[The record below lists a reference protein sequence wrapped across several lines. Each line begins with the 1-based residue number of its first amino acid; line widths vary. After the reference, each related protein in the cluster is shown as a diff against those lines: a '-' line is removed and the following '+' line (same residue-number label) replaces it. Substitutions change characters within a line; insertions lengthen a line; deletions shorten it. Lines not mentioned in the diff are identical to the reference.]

1 MSVCA
6 IALALL
12 LDASASIAMQQWRI
26 LVEGHAAAFESVEV
40 RRAVRASGPVAV
52 RAWHYSD
59 VTRPLTPW
67 RVLATDADAYAYAR
81 ELRAAERTLSA
92 NTATGNAILT
102 ALADFAASPCP
113 DADRVI
119 DVATDGHENAGT
131 PAAKARDAA
140 IAAEVRVNVL
150 AIETAEGDPEP
161 FARENIVTP
170 DGFVLRV
177 TNWQDVPRAIVRKI
191 SLELADARNER

>member
-6 IALALL
+6 IALVLL
-12 LDASASIAMQQWRI
+12 LDASASIPMQQWRI
-26 LVEGHAAAFESVEV
+26 LVEGHAAAFEDAAV
-40 RRAVRASGPVAV
+40 RRAIRTAGPVAV

-67 RVLATDADAYAYAR
+67 RVLANDADAHAYAR

-92 NTATGNAILT
+92 NTATGNAMLT
-102 ALADFAASPCP
+102 ALADFDASPCP
-113 DADRVI
+113 DADRII

-150 AIETAEGDPEP
+150 AIETAEGDPKP

-177 TNWQDVPRAIVRKI
+177 TDWQDVPRAIVRKI
-191 SLELADARNER
+191 SLELAGATNGR

>member
-1 MSVCA
+1 MSACA

-12 LDASASIAMQQWRI
+12 LDASASIPMQQWNI
-26 LVEGHAAAFESVEV
+26 LVEGHAAAFEDAAV
-40 RRAVRASGPVAV
+40 RRAIRAAGPVAV
-52 RAWHYSD
+52 RAWEFSD
-59 VTRPLTPW
+59 VPRPLTPW
-67 RVLATDADAYAYAR
+67 RVLATDADADAYAR
-81 ELRAAERTLSA
+81 ELRAAKRTLMG
-92 NTATGNAILT
+92 NTATGDAMLT

-113 DADRVI
+113 DADHVI

-131 PAAKARDAA
+131 PAAQARDAA

-177 TNWQDVPRAIVRKI
+177 TDWQDVPRAVIRKI
-191 SLELADARNER
+191 SLELAGATNGR

>member
-1 MSVCA
+1 MSTCV

-12 LDASASIAMQQWRI
+12 LDASGSMPQPQWTT
-26 LVEGHAAAFESVEV
+26 LLHGHAAAFEAVEV
-40 RRAVRASGPVAV
+40 HRAIRTSGPIAV
-52 RAWHYSD
+52 RAWQFSE
-59 VTRPLTPW
+59 TMRPLTPW
-67 RVLATDADAYAYAR
+67 RVLGAEADARAYAQ

-92 NTATGNAILT
+92 NTAIGDAMLMALT
-102 ALADFAASPCP
+102 DFSASPCP
-113 DADRVI
+113 DAERVI

-191 SLELADARNER
+191 SLELAGATNGQ